1 LNARAP
7 TNIACDCARLQT
19 SETMLGQV
27 DNHQDST
34 RRFARRNVVTVL
46 GALTRELPV
55 LLML

>member
-1 LNARAP
+1 
-7 TNIACDCARLQT
+7 
-19 SETMLGQV
+19 MLGQV